1 MSGKK
6 LFSGTQLDDLYF
18 GRLRVE
24 ALKEAL
30 QQKKKM
36 SDTRAL
42 AAAHQLLGEE
52 YPTTQSLLNH
62 AAMICKDYFSQNYLN
77 GLVID

>member
-1 MSGKK
+1 
-6 LFSGTQLDDLYF
+6 
-18 GRLRVE
+18 
-24 ALKEAL
+24 
-30 QQKKKM
+30 M